1 MENFI
6 FCAVYSPLG
15 FEKSFRVAILLDTLE
30 QLLCNFTVFSMT
42 LSVNHDIQ
50 R

>member
-6 FCAVYSPLG
+6 FCAVCSPLS

-30 QLLCNFTVFSMT
+30 QLLCN
-42 LSVNHDIQ
+42 DIVG
-50 R
+50 